1 MSLSLVPTLSLSH
14 MERDNKSAHTDLLA
28 PVSLPQIEATDLLPQ
43 REATDLLAVRLD
55 KLEILF
61 HMALCLSRALS
72 GRSFVFFQNHFQKW
86 CVRRQYLRLLHFSV
100 ESSR

>member
-43 REATDLLAVRLD
+43 IEATDLLAVRLD
-55 KLEILF
+55 RPGIFYFIWLCVYQGHEWLCFFRIIF
-61 HMALCLSRALS
+61 HQYLRFAPFLSRAE
-72 GRSFVFFQNHFQKW
+72 SFSKTVT
-86 CVRRQYLRLLHFSV
+86 
-100 ESSR
+100 